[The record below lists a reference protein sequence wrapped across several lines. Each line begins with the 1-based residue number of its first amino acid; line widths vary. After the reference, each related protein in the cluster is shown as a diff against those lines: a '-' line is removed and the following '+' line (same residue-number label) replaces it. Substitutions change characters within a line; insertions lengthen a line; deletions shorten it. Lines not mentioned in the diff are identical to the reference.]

1 MKINRLM
8 SLAFFLIFSSLFLL
22 SAHDVMSLYDAHRL
36 LNDRVVVSGAIND
49 ASTFAFSWAMLVMSV
64 FMILCLITGKKLLW
78 IPKIFIIILGGIS
91 VLAFL
96 SGWKANEALKAK
108 LNEKGYVECT
118 SERELTLKSSSRT
131 YVIDPSICD

>member
-1 MKINRLM
+1 
-8 SLAFFLIFSSLFLL
+8 
-22 SAHDVMSLYDAHRL
+22 MSLYDAHRL
-36 LNDRVVVSGAIND
+36 LNDRVVVSGAINE

-64 FMILCLITGKKLLW
+64 FMILCLITGKNLLW

-96 SGWKANEALKAK
+96 SGWKTNEVLKAK
-108 LNEKGYVECT
+108 LNEKGYVECA

-131 YVIDPSICD
+131 YVLDPSMCQ